1 MKISKLFGNLKPL
14 AITYISVIA
23 FSNFVFV
30 LFSQTV
36 RDIIWS
42 FFKDAGGIVI
52 LGMVFL
58 FALTWLLKA
67 RPHKIPKQYQVI
79 VFDIGEKAGI
89 KIKGPIPLPVKR
101 LNVVTRKSPCG
112 SGTETYEK
120 WEMKMHRR
128 IIDISADDK
137 AMRQLMRLKIP
148 DNVYIELSLT

>member
-1 MKISKLFGNLKPL
+1 MKLRLYEFMKGSKLIGSLKPF
-14 AITYISVIA
+14 AITYITIIA

-52 LGMVFL
+52 LGLVFL

-79 VFDIGEKAGI
+79 IFDIFGKESQIDGLRTEFKNHDVAWSFMKFYKKSYPLCDFAMVTKQKNSSK
-89 KIKGPIPLPVKR
+89 KIIYK
-101 LNVVTRKSPCG
+101 
-112 SGTETYEK
+112 
-120 WEMKMHRR
+120 
-128 IIDISADDK
+128 
-137 AMRQLMRLKIP
+137 
-148 DNVYIELSLT
+148 YI

>member
-1 MKISKLFGNLKPL
+1 MKGFSFFRGLKPIAL
-14 AITYISVIA
+14 TYISIIA

-58 FALTWLLKA
+58 FALAWLLKA

-79 VFDIGEKAGI
+79 VFDIFEQESQIDGLRTEFKNHDVAWSFMKSYKKSYPLHSFAMVTKQKNSPK
-89 KIKGPIPLPVKR
+89 KIIFK
-101 LNVVTRKSPCG
+101 
-112 SGTETYEK
+112 
-120 WEMKMHRR
+120 
-128 IIDISADDK
+128 
-137 AMRQLMRLKIP
+137 
-148 DNVYIELSLT
+148 YI